1 MSNSNSNK
9 FLKGAAILGIAGVI
23 VKLIGAVFR
32 IPLTNWIG
40 TDGMSYYGCAYPIY
54 SLFLTVSTAGIPVAI
69 SKMVAE
75 RVTVRNYGGAHK
87 VFKVSLGL
95 LSVLGVFSFLLCYL
109 GADFIA
115 GTIQNNPE
123 AASSIR
129 AISPAL
135 LFVPIL
141 SAFRGYFQGRQN
153 MNPTAV
159 SELTEQSVRAAVGL
173 TLAYSFLA
181 VGLPEAAAGATFGAS
196 AGSFASMVVIAL
208 IYVLNRKTIH
218 TKIRRGDNNL
228 EETGEILKK
237 ILMIAIPITLGASIM
252 PIMNAID
259 STVVM
264 GRLEATG
271 WTHDEAKN
279 LFGQLYWQQYRQ
291 YERAHRTGF

>member
-1 MSNSNSNK
+1 
-9 FLKGAAILGIAGVI
+9 
-23 VKLIGAVFR
+23 
-32 IPLTNWIG
+32 
-40 TDGMSYYGCAYPIY
+40 MSYYGCAYPIY

-141 SAFRGYFQGRQN
+141 SAFRGYFQGRQK

-237 ILMIAIPITLGASIM
+237 ILLRKGLTAAEYAVGSPFLSCVYAQKCYNNS
-252 PIMNAID
+252 
-259 STVVM
+259 
-264 GRLEATG
+264 
-271 WTHDEAKN
+271 
-279 LFGQLYWQQYRQ
+279 
-291 YERAHRTGF
+291 